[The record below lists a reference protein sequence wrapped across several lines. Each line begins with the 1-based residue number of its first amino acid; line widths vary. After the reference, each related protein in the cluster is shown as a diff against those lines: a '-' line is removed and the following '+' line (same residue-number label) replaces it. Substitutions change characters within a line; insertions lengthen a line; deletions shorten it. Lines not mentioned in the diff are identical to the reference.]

1 MAEFVVYI
9 GLQPSEYENTSY
21 RQLKR
26 IAETFNTKIRRENRK
41 K

>member
-21 RQLKR
+21 RKLKR
-26 IAETFNTKIRRENRK
+26 IAETYNQKIRRESRK
-41 K
+41 R